1 MGEEPKSELR
11 CAIHD
16 ARHYPCVPQDAR
28 EALATLAQF
37 AGEAPGRLPE
47 RVERAR
53 QLAAAVETATVDGA
67 LSEAADWLTG
77 LRDRQGLDLVQAAHV
92 KLLHEAA
99 ELEAACN
106 AVSAAGEGEALEE
119 AADVAICLAGVL
131 AGRGLSLGDLSRAV
145 LRKVEVNRMRRW
157 VRQQD
162 GTWQHG
168 D

>member
-1 MGEEPKSELR
+1 MTTTEETKHIWGRGLLLGGGG
-11 CAIHD
+11 AIMVSKLD
-16 ARHYPCVPQDAR
+16 EV
-28 EALATLAQF
+28 
-37 AGEAPGRLPE
+37 
-47 RVERAR
+47 
-53 QLAAAVETATVDGA
+53 AAA
-67 LSEAADWLTG
+67 W
-77 LRDRQGLDLVQAAHV
+77 
-92 KLLHEAA
+92 
-99 ELEAACN
+99 
-106 AVSAAGEGEALEE
+106 AGRV

>member
-1 MGEEPKSELR
+1 MREEPKSELY

-16 ARHYPCVPQDAR
+16 ARHYPCVPRDVR

-53 QLAAAVETATVDGA
+53 QLAAAETATVDSA
-67 LSEAADWLTG
+67 LLEAADWLMG
-77 LRDRQGLDLVQAAHV
+77 LRDRQGLDLVRAAHV

-99 ELEAACN
+99 ELKAACD
-106 AVSAAGEGEALEE
+106 AVSVAGKGEALEE

-131 AGRGLSLGDLSRAV
+131 AGRGLSLGDLSRAI